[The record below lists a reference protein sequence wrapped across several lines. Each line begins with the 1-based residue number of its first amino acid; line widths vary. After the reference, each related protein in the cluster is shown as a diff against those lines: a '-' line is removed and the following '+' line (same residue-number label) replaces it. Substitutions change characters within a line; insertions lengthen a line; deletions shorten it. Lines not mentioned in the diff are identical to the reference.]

1 MLLPMLIDTVTILL
15 ANQTP
20 SVVKVSHQ
28 GPGFELTVNGKPF
41 LVKGAGGDGS
51 KSMLAA
57 AGANSF
63 RTWGSDNL
71 DAQLDEAQKLGLKVT
86 VGIWLGHEEQG
97 FSYNDPQAV
106 EDQFQ
111 KAKAAIL
118 KYKNHPAVLMWGI
131 GNEMEGYAAGDN
143 PKIWRAVEDIAHE
156 AKKQDPNHPTMTV
169 IAEIGGKKVPSIN
182 TYCPDI
188 DIVGI
193 NSYGGV
199 ASLPTRYKE
208 AGGVKPYIVTEFGPP
223 GVWESAKNAWG
234 AVPELTSTEKAA
246 IYKTGYEK
254 AVLGA
259 PGLCLGSYAFTW
271 GNKQEAT
278 ATWFGML
285 LADGSRLG
293 AIDAMTEEWSGKPP
307 ANRCPIIESLSV
319 DGATDVKPGAT
330 VNATLKVTD
339 PDGDPLKVDWVLQRE
354 ASAYGNNGA
363 NESKPPIY
371 PNAILESK
379 LHSAQ
384 VQMPTEAAGY
394 RLFAFIHDDH
404 GNAAVGNVPL
414 HVHSSARPNTS
425 RHVELPFYL
434 YQDSGQPIP
443 YAPSGWMGDTG
454 SLQLD
459 VANTEQPHSGS
470 TCVKVDFTKSSGW
483 AGIAWQSP
491 ANDWGDKPG
500 GYDLTGATKLT
511 FWARGDHGG
520 ESIAVGVGLIG
531 SEKAYPDSLKA
542 SKPDVVLTQD
552 WKQYS
557 IDLAGRN
564 LEHVK
569 TGFVITLVSK
579 GSPITVYLDDI
590 RYE

>member
-1 MLLPMLIDTVTILL
+1 
-15 ANQTP
+15 
-20 SVVKVSHQ
+20 
-28 GPGFELTVNGKPF
+28 
-41 LVKGAGGDGS
+41 
-51 KSMLAA
+51 
-57 AGANSF
+57 
-63 RTWGSDNL
+63 
-71 DAQLDEAQKLGLKVT
+71 
-86 VGIWLGHEEQG
+86 
-97 FSYNDPQAV
+97 
-106 EDQFQ
+106 
-111 KAKAAIL
+111 
-118 KYKNHPAVLMWGI
+118 
-131 GNEMEGYAAGDN
+131 
-143 PKIWRAVEDIAHE
+143 
-156 AKKQDPNHPTMTV
+156 
-169 IAEIGGKKVPSIN
+169 
-182 TYCPDI
+182 
-188 DIVGI
+188 
-193 NSYGGV
+193 
-199 ASLPTRYKE
+199 
-208 AGGVKPYIVTEFGPP
+208 
-223 GVWESAKNAWG
+223 
-234 AVPELTSTEKAA
+234 
-246 IYKTGYEK
+246 
-254 AVLGA
+254 
-259 PGLCLGSYAFTW
+259 
-271 GNKQEAT
+271 
-278 ATWFGML
+278 
-285 LADGSRLG
+285 
-293 AIDAMTEEWSGKPP
+293 
-307 ANRCPIIESLSV
+307 
-319 DGATDVKPGAT
+319 
-330 VNATLKVTD
+330 VTD

>member
-223 GVWESAKNAWG
+223 GVWESA
-234 AVPELTSTEKAA
+234 
-246 IYKTGYEK
+246 
-254 AVLGA
+254 
-259 PGLCLGSYAFTW
+259 
-271 GNKQEAT
+271 
-278 ATWFGML
+278 
-285 LADGSRLG
+285 
-293 AIDAMTEEWSGKPP
+293 
-307 ANRCPIIESLSV
+307 
-319 DGATDVKPGAT
+319 
-330 VNATLKVTD
+330 
-339 PDGDPLKVDWVLQRE
+339 
-354 ASAYGNNGA
+354 
-363 NESKPPIY
+363 
-371 PNAILESK
+371 
-379 LHSAQ
+379 
-384 VQMPTEAAGY
+384 
-394 RLFAFIHDDH
+394 
-404 GNAAVGNVPL
+404 
-414 HVHSSARPNTS
+414 
-425 RHVELPFYL
+425 
-434 YQDSGQPIP
+434 
-443 YAPSGWMGDTG
+443 
-454 SLQLD
+454 
-459 VANTEQPHSGS
+459 
-470 TCVKVDFTKSSGW
+470 
-483 AGIAWQSP
+483 
-491 ANDWGDKPG
+491 
-500 GYDLTGATKLT
+500 
-511 FWARGDHGG
+511 
-520 ESIAVGVGLIG
+520 
-531 SEKAYPDSLKA
+531 
-542 SKPDVVLTQD
+542 
-552 WKQYS
+552 
-557 IDLAGRN
+557 
-564 LEHVK
+564 
-569 TGFVITLVSK
+569 
-579 GSPITVYLDDI
+579 
-590 RYE
+590 